1 MLETITVATCNYNTP
16 KLLKACI
23 ASAKKYIKSFQPKF
37 VVLDNSDRVKL
48 DTHDKIFKGVQILDN
63 TKGAYINFKKIIGV
77 FGKCF
82 DETHGSLKHAYS
94 IQWLLN
100 TCLTEKMILLDADV
114 ILKQDL
120 NFAIY
125 NYASVFDISQRK
137 TYKQRALPYVQLFNI
152 KEIEK
157 LHIQYFD
164 PTRIRGGTLL
174 ANSAKYDTGASFL
187 EDLRA
192 KKASFKQ
199 IDFSDYVYHL
209 RSASFESRRQEEF
222 LKHYEQHWK
231 DNVREDKELQW
242 KLVASLTSWAPRIQ
256 DGSLLRTLKSLVNQK
271 FNGKFKIAVT
281 LLAADKEKIN
291 SELVDFIAK
300 NQIEVLIADEDLKP
314 HKKYFYAMKKWR
326 QLPIVT
332 FDDDLVYESDLLQKL
347 YNSYKEFPQC
357 VSAGR
362 VHMMQRDY
370 LKHTLLPYR
379 QWKYECK
386 SIKNDP
392 SMDLFA
398 TGCGG
403 ILYPENC
410 LQISNADLPL
420 LKTCLNADDVFLK
433 KKEQD
438 LGIQTVFVPLDDGN
452 RNPYK
457 QQSSSVAP
465 YSLCFMNNTRTRCD
479 NDIYIKRI
487 GLN

>member
-1 MLETITVATCNYNTP
+1 
-16 KLLKACI
+16 
-23 ASAKKYIKSFQPKF
+23 
-37 VVLDNSDRVKL
+37 
-48 DTHDKIFKGVQILDN
+48 
-63 TKGAYINFKKIIGV
+63 
-77 FGKCF
+77 
-82 DETHGSLKHAYS
+82 
-94 IQWLLN
+94 
-100 TCLTEKMILLDADV
+100 
-114 ILKQDL
+114 
-120 NFAIY
+120 
-125 NYASVFDISQRK
+125 
-137 TYKQRALPYVQLFNI
+137 
-152 KEIEK
+152 
-157 LHIQYFD
+157 
-164 PTRIRGGTLL
+164 
-174 ANSAKYDTGASFL
+174 
-187 EDLRA
+187 
-192 KKASFKQ
+192 
-199 IDFSDYVYHL
+199 
-209 RSASFESRRQEEF
+209 
-222 LKHYEQHWK
+222 
-231 DNVREDKELQW
+231 
-242 KLVASLTSWAPRIQ
+242 
-256 DGSLLRTLKSLVNQK
+256 
-271 FNGKFKIAVT
+271 
-281 LLAADKEKIN
+281 
-291 SELVDFIAK
+291 
-300 NQIEVLIADEDLKP
+300 
-314 HKKYFYAMKKWR
+314 MKKWR

-332 FDDDLVYESDLLQKL
+332 FDDDLVYEPDLLQKL

-487 GLN
+487 GLK